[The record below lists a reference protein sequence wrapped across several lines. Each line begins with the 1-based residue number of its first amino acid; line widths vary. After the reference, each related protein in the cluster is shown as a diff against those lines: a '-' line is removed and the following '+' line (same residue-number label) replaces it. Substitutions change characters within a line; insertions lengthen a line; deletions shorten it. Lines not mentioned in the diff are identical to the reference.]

1 MHVKN
6 AALCLLLAA
15 AALAACAGPP
25 SAEVVR
31 LEIERQLP
39 GARFVPEEHLRLGRF
54 SLGLVRWLAGFDH
67 DKEDEK
73 DIALFRAISGVEIA
87 TYKVRS
93 LPALDGFRLPVELEH
108 RLHEEGWT
116 LMVRSE
122 EKDEHTW
129 VLYRGARGAGAN
141 APEVIRDLYVVC
153 LDPKELSL
161 IRVSGHLDKLMAAA
175 LVDEP
180 KKMARL
186 ARSGG
191 AHVPI
196 TRPPSTGST
205 APWMKAAASDA
216 SQK

>member
-1 MHVKN
+1 MHVKT
-6 AALCLLLAA
+6 AAPLVLLVAA

-25 SAEVVR
+25 SAEEVR
-31 LEIERQLP
+31 GEIERQLP
-39 GARFVPEEHLRLGRF
+39 GARFVPEDHLHLGRF

-67 DKEDEK
+67 DKDDEK
-73 DIALFRAISGVEIA
+73 DMALFRAISGVEIA

-93 LPALDGFRLPVELEH
+93 LPSLAGFRLPEKLEH

-129 VLYRGARGAGAN
+129 VLYRGAN
-141 APEVIRDLYVVC
+141 TEVIRDLYVVC

-175 LVDEP
+175 MADEP

-186 ARSGG
+186 TRSGG

>member
-1 MHVKN
+1 MHVKT
-6 AALCLLLAA
+6 AAPLFLLVAA

-25 SAEVVR
+25 SAEEVR
-31 LEIERQLP
+31 GEIERQLP
-39 GARFVPEEHLRLGRF
+39 GARFLPEDHLRLGRF

-73 DIALFRAISGVEIA
+73 DRALFRAISGVEIA

-93 LPALDGFRLPVELEH
+93 LPSLEGFRLPEKLER
-108 RLHEEGWT
+108 RLREEGWT

-122 EKDEHTW
+122 EKDDHTW
-129 VLYRGARGAGAN
+129 VLYRGARGTGAN
-141 APEVIRDLYVVC
+141 TPEVIRDLYVVC

-175 LVDEP
+175 LADEP

-186 ARSGG
+186 TKAG
-191 AHVPI
+191 A
-196 TRPPSTGST
+196 
-205 APWMKAAASDA
+205 
-216 SQK
+216 